1 MKRIRRGVGV
11 CVVLGLCIPLV
22 FCFAAI
28 LPGHGEVRLSW
39 NEAVSIDAQPVP
51 TGYGPARQEGDERPA
66 SGVLLTVFGDDVNR
80 PVVDANAI
88 AAEPCEPSSFI
99 GPVYAAQNT
108 RVDANRPATVQ
119 TSANRPAGGS
129 GDVPDANRPGAAVTA
144 VSDPNVDAPGTMNE
158 LVGFVVRGR
167 MAHERLQIDDLDSLL
182 MPNGERRL
190 PLLRILRAFQVTLQE
205 QGGVFRFTP
214 EGVGPIELDV
224 PGGQI
229 QIKDRKREIKLIQA
243 VSDVTLKPDIYL
255 RVEDLDE
262 ILDVKL
268 EWNNELYE
276 YRIQMDRSLSIWA
289 VTANGPLNLTDIQ
302 YMGADLPS
310 VLPAA
315 DRSRDALQFVQL
327 DWQTGYGWHH
337 TTGSDSDVH
346 RVTFG
351 SPRETLWGN
360 VYDGQYK
367 LRMSHPAANWSSGN
381 GLDWTNEEPYAA
393 RLDWFEWVRRL
404 PSAEITLGDASSGL
418 SDLVCPIITT
428 TGVRVNG
435 LIGCTP
441 EEMAS
446 DRSRLGLRQYF
457 GRPLLF
463 EGPAPIGATVELVL
477 NGRKIGT
484 QSVVPEP
491 GSPPGMGLY
500 RFEDIELAYGI
511 LNEVTLVIKEING
524 NEIRVEKTMMG
535 TPQLVPKGRTA
546 YLGLAGTRR
555 DRRIDDIPT
564 VDAGEAS
571 GYLAGG
577 RILHGVTDRL
587 TLGLTAA
594 GQQDYFRRYTED
606 AASASRNRIYP
617 DSSQHGGVTLSYM
630 PFDKLLLS
638 SDLAGSQAQ
647 DSEGYGDLA
656 ARVRADYLPTQKLS
670 FNVDVLN
677 LGSDYF
683 DGVDPEV
690 ADRRGGEVGTV
701 WRWNK
706 LWTLEAGLG
715 EVGDNVDGDR
725 DDTLVVD
732 YRSVGLTT
740 TALPRS
746 SLTAKLHN
754 LHATGADDDA
764 TLLELRLRISPIR
777 DISVYGQIFTGDDI
791 EVEGNDRFLSSLR
804 LRNAPRFL
812 HPSQYWAVTKRF
824 NRTHMTSVAYG
835 TTEDQDILS
844 IAHDVRLT
852 VNQHPLNLRAELIE
866 CLSGQSEG
874 QDRLRFRADYMLD
887 PFGNNQFG
895 ATAEFSDDSY
905 AVYCYMSIQSLFAC
919 HRNRLVHVN
928 ESRIRTA
935 YGAIQGRVFLDYNGN
950 HVLDVNEPGVPDVKV
965 SLNQLTSAVTDKKG
979 YYILS
984 TPGNASEA
992 RVYLDAE
999 TVPAMYT
1006 VTNGAQTAKVY
1017 RDSLTEVNLSVAP
1030 LISLTGR
1037 VVAVDPNAANRNVA
1051 EPNIVDP
1058 NAPEPRTVDANA
1070 PELSPT
1076 VLDGA
1081 DANSTNTKPA
1091 VHAT

>member
-1 MKRIRRGVGV
+1 
-11 CVVLGLCIPLV
+11 
-22 FCFAAI
+22 
-28 LPGHGEVRLSW
+28 
-39 NEAVSIDAQPVP
+39 
-51 TGYGPARQEGDERPA
+51 
-66 SGVLLTVFGDDVNR
+66 
-80 PVVDANAI
+80 
-88 AAEPCEPSSFI
+88 
-99 GPVYAAQNT
+99 
-108 RVDANRPATVQ
+108 
-119 TSANRPAGGS
+119 
-129 GDVPDANRPGAAVTA
+129 
-144 VSDPNVDAPGTMNE
+144 MNE

-190 PLLRILRAFQVTLQE
+190 PLLRILRAFQVILQE
-205 QGGVFRFTP
+205 QGGVFRFAP

-224 PGGQI
+224 PNGQI
-229 QIKDRKREIKLIQA
+229 RIKDQRREITLIQA
-243 VSDVTLKPDIYL
+243 VSDVTLKADIY
-255 RVEDLDE
+255 VSAKDLEE

-276 YRIQMDRSLSIWA
+276 YRIQMDRSLGIWT
-289 VTANGPLNLTDIQ
+289 VTAGGPLNLTDIQ

-310 VLPAA
+310 VLGAA

-337 TTGSDSDVH
+337 TPGADSDVH
-346 RVTFG
+346 RVTLG

-367 LRMSHPAANWSSGN
+367 LRMSHPAANWSSN
-381 GLDWTNEEPYAA
+381 DGLSWTNEEQYAA

-404 PSAEITLGDASSGL
+404 PSAEITLGDSSSGL
-418 SDLVCPIITT
+418 SDLVCPIITS
-428 TGVRVNG
+428 TGVRING
-435 LIGCTP
+435 LIGCTA

-463 EGPAPIGATVELVL
+463 EGPAPIGAAVELIL

-484 QSVVPEP
+484 QNVVPEP
-491 GSPPGMGLY
+491 GSPPGMGNY

-511 LNEVTLVIKEING
+511 LNEVTLVIKEANG

-555 DRRIDDIPT
+555 DRRIEDIPT

-577 RILHGVTDRL
+577 RVLHGVTDRL

-606 AASASRNRIYP
+606 VVNTYRERTYP

-656 ARVRADYLPTQKLS
+656 ARVRADYLPTKKLS
-670 FNVDVLN
+670 FNADLLS

-690 ADRRGGEVGTV
+690 ADRRGGEMGTV

-715 EVGDNVDGDR
+715 EVADNVNGDR

-746 SLTAKLHN
+746 SLTAKLHSF
-754 LHATGADDDA
+754 HATGADDA
-764 TLLELRLRISPIR
+764 ALLELRLRISPIR
-777 DISVYGQIFTGDDI
+777 DVSVYGQIFTGDDI
-791 EVEGNDRFLSSLR
+791 KVEGNDRFLSSLR

-824 NRTHMTSVAYG
+824 NRNHMTSVAYG
-835 TTEDQDILS
+835 STEEQDILS
-844 IAHDVRLT
+844 IAHDIRLT

-866 CLSGQSEG
+866 CLSGESEG

-905 AVYCYMSIQSLFAC
+905 AVYCYMSIQSLFA
-919 HRNRLVHVN
+919 HHGNRLVHVN

-935 YGAIQGRVFLDYNGN
+935 YGAIHGKVFLDYNGN
-950 HVLDVNEPGVPDVKV
+950 HILDANEPGIPDVKV
-965 SLNQLTSAVTDKKG
+965 SLNQLTSAVTDKEG

-984 TPGNASEA
+984 TPGNASEV
-992 RVYLDAE
+992 RVFLDAE
-999 TVPAMYT
+999 TVPAIYT

-1017 RDSLTEVNLSVAP
+1017 RDSLTEVDLSVAP

-1037 VVAVDPNAANRNVA
+1037 VVGVDPNAAGHKVP
-1051 EPNIVDP
+1051 EPNMVDV
-1058 NAPEPRTVDANA
+1058 NTPEPNT
-1070 PELSPT
+1070 PELSPA

-1081 DANSTNTKPA
+1081 EPNSVSKKPA
-1091 VHAT
+1091 VRATPLAGVRVYLTDTASSLLVADSFTGSDGNYYFDDVKPGRYKLAVDPKTVPPTHVLTEQERIVVVEPTREESQDIPMPDITAIVQSKQKPADDQSEEDGEGSQTDKAGGPGQ